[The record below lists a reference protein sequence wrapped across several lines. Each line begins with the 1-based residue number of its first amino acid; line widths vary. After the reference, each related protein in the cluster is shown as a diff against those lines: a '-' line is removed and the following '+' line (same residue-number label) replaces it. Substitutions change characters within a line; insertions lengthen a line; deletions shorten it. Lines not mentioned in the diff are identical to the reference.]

1 MDDPKHIGR
10 YEILGEL
17 GKGAMGKVY
26 RAQDPN
32 IGRIVALKTMRLDVH
47 GSDDVEI
54 LRRFKH
60 EAKLAGVLN
69 HGNIVTIYDAG
80 EFEGVFY
87 MAMEYLEGSTL
98 QTLLHNHRTLPPDR
112 MVEISRQ
119 VCAGLDYAHS
129 HNVIHR
135 DIKPAN
141 IMMTGDNVAKIM
153 DFGIAKSSANMTTTG
168 QVLGTPTYMSPE
180 QVRGKQLD
188 GRSDIF
194 SFGVVLYEM
203 VVGEKPFTGQTITT
217 IIYKIIHEAAIPPRE
232 LDVTVH
238 PGISTVI
245 MKALAKNPAERYQ
258 TGADLVR
265 DLLNY
270 KSMGSDTESTKMIA
284 AVTPA
289 GGASVVA
296 PAAAAPNAPPPP
308 AQKLGSAAAGILGKA
323 KALAARPV
331 KAVAAKAAAASLKPS
346 AKAPVDSTVGVR
358 IGNKPSALPPPP
370 GQKNLRTAGIIGGAL
385 LGVVV
390 LAGAWQWS
398 QSDGATPS
406 DASATANPT
415 ATDPGAAGTGDTS
428 GAPAPGK
435 TEKPSPLGPPATASG
450 KAAAKTGAAKTALVP
465 TATAPTTSAP
475 KATGSSTPAP
485 PIPADKGNLQVNSEP
500 AGAKVVVTGP
510 TSAHGTTPFT
520 ATSLE
525 PGNYSI
531 TLTKAG
537 FAPLTRTVRVI
548 GGRGAAVGVDL
559 KPEGVAPGTLVIAS
573 TPSGGEIFLDGKSTG
588 KVTPQQMQVPSGDH
602 KIEIKKGGYRDAETT
617 ASVKAGARHTFA
629 PTLEVAKSGGGN
641 PFRGIRG
648 LFGGNKIP
656 EGKGMVNFKTN
667 PSGADI
673 IHNGVKVEKQTPAK
687 FPMDPGSYKVTI
699 RKEGYKARLHEFTV
713 VKGKSVD
720 VDVTLEK
727 N

>member
-26 RAQDPN
+26 KAQDPN
-32 IGRIVALKTMRLDVH
+32 IGRVVALKTMRLDVH

-60 EAKLAGVLN
+60 EAQLAGVLN

-80 EFEGVFY
+80 EFDGVFY

-112 MVEISRQ
+112 IVEISRQ

-135 DIKPAN
+135 DVKPAN
-141 IMMTGDNVAKIM
+141 IMMTGENVVKIM

-180 QVRGKQLD
+180 QVRGKTLD

-217 IIYKIIHEAAIPPRE
+217 IIYKIIHEPAIPPRE
-232 LDVTVH
+232 LDVSVH
-238 PGISTVI
+238 PGISTII

-270 KSMGSDTESTKMIA
+270 KSVGTDTESTKMIA
-284 AVTPA
+284 AVAPKGIATAPGLVSPA
-289 GGASVVA
+289 GEMPGMAKVG
-296 PAAAAPNAPPPP
+296 PQAAPQPPKPSTAAP
-308 AQKLGSAAAGILGKA
+308 
-323 KALAARPV
+323 
-331 KAVAAKAAAASLKPS
+331 KAVGGRPGE
-346 AKAPVDSTVGVR
+346 STVGVGIR
-358 IGNKPSALPPPP
+358 IGNKPLDAKVPPPP
-370 GQKNLRTAGIIGGAL
+370 QHKNLKIAGIVGGAL

-390 LAGAWQWS
+390 LLSALNWS
-398 QSDGATPS
+398 RKSQ
-406 DASATANPT
+406 
-415 ATDPGAAGTGDTS
+415 
-428 GAPAPGK
+428 
-435 TEKPSPLGPPATASG
+435 
-450 KAAAKTGAAKTALVP
+450 
-465 TATAPTTSAP
+465 TATAPDESAVASPAPVAGTPASAP
-475 KATGSSTPAP
+475 PEATKNKSMDATAPGPKTAKPSPAEPVKPAKKEATKTSLVPAP
-485 PIPADKGNLQVNSEP
+485 AAAVAIPADKGNLQVSSEP
-500 AGAKVVVTGP
+500 AGAKVVISGP
-510 TSAHGTTPFT
+510 TPVGGTTPFT
-520 ATSLE
+520 ATGLE
-525 PGNYSI
+525 PGNYSV
-531 TLTKAG
+531 TLSKAG
-537 FAPLTRTVRVI
+537 YASLTRNARVI
-548 GGRGAAVGVDL
+548 GGRASAVGADL
-559 KPEGVAPGTLVIAS
+559 KAETAGTGKLVINSIPPGA
-573 TPSGGEIFLDGKSTG
+573 EIFLDGKSTG
-588 KVTPQQMQVPSGDH
+588 KVTPAQFPVARGEH
-602 KIEIKKGGYRDAETT
+602 KVELRKGGYQEAGTT
-617 ASVKAGARHTFA
+617 AMVKSGENHTFA
-629 PTLEVAKSGGGN
+629 PKLEVAKAGGGN
-641 PFRGIRG
+641 PFRAIRG

-667 PSGADI
+667 PAGADI
-673 IHNGVKVEKQTPAK
+673 FHNGVKVEKQTPAK

-699 RKEGYKARLHEFTV
+699 RKEGFKARLYEFKV
-713 VKGKSVD
+713 EKGKSVD

>member
-1 MDDPKHIGR
+1 
-10 YEILGEL
+10 
-17 GKGAMGKVY
+17 
-26 RAQDPN
+26 
-32 IGRIVALKTMRLDVH
+32 
-47 GSDDVEI
+47 DDVEI

-238 PGISTVI
+238 PGISTII
-245 MKALAKNPAERYQ
+245 MKALAKDPAERYQ

-270 KSMGSDTESTKMIA
+270 KSIGSDTESTKMIA

-289 GGASVVA
+289 GGAAGVA
-296 PAAAAPNAPPPP
+296 PAAVAVPPP
-308 AQKLGSAAAGILGKA
+308 AGQKLGAAAAGILGKA
-323 KALAARPV
+323 KALAATPV
-331 KAVAAKAAAASLKPS
+331 KVAAAKAVAASQKT
-346 AKAPVDSTVGVR
+346 KAPVDSTVGVR
-358 IGNKPSALPPPP
+358 IGNKPAALPPPP

-398 QSDGATPS
+398 QSGGATPPV
-406 DASATANPT
+406 ASATGNPS
-415 ATDPGAAGTGDTS
+415 ATDPGAAGTSDTS
-428 GAPAPGK
+428 VGSAPDK
-435 TEKPSPLGPPATASG
+435 TAKPSPSG
-450 KAAAKTGAAKTALVP
+450 QPAKTAGKSGGAKTALVP

-475 KATGSSTPAP
+475 KTAASTPAP

-500 AGAKVVVTGP
+500 AGAKVVVAGP
-510 TSAHGTTPFT
+510 TSANGTTPFT

-548 GGRGAAVGVDL
+548 GGRAAAVGVDL
-559 KPEGVAPGTLVIAS
+559 KPEVVTPGTLVIAS
-573 TPSGGEIFLDGKSTG
+573 TPAGAEIFLDGKSTG

-602 KIEIKKGGYRDAETT
+602 KIEIKKGGYQDAETT
-617 ASVKAGARHTFA
+617 TSVKAGARHTFA

-673 IHNGVKVEKQTPAK
+673 IHNGVKVDKQTPAK

-699 RKEGYKARLHEFTV
+699 RKEGYKARMHEFTV